1 MFEGSFRTS
10 GRFPQRL
17 LNVGISLF
25 ENDLHMT
32 FEEGIVQLEI
42 AGPQSEI
49 NNNFG
54 VFLPTRPVIHSR
66 MMGFILSISTI
77 FSLACVSLKGSA
89 HSPML
94 FTDSD
99 NPLLFCQRPCSRF
112 QLLYITII
120 FNKLAVLFSLLQ
132 CSFCDKCT
140 ATKSKLILFK

>member
-1 MFEGSFRTS
+1 M
-10 GRFPQRL
+10 
-17 LNVGISLF
+17 
-25 ENDLHMT
+25 
-32 FEEGIVQLEI
+32 
-42 AGPQSEI
+42 
-49 NNNFG
+49 
-54 VFLPTRPVIHSR
+54 FLPTRPVIHSR

-140 ATKSKLILFK
+140 ATKSKLILFKWKCNLFFFIYYLSYHYLNVPLITIDWKYYLMKTIEYFWIHHNSSKILKS